1 MKKLK
6 HSKYKNTGILFELLV
21 RQIATD
27 TLNNRDSK
35 ATYIIKEFF
44 GKKTEL
50 AKELKLYKSFIEES
64 FNSDYKASEFLN
76 IVLAERKKLNDT
88 VLNRQKYNLIK
99 AIKKN
104 FVLEDFF
111 NYRVSNYK
119 ENASV
124 YKLFEHNNSDNPKE
138 YVECK
143 SSLMEHLTGKVQPTD
158 TVVTTINEDYSKQPK
173 EVRLLA
179 WKMLVENFNNK
190 YTNLT
195 DKQRSILREYI
206 NSVDNSEKLKK
217 FVVRECNVL
226 RKSINSVNVTDTVTK
241 IKVNEVLKLITKVK
255 NSKVITE
262 SQVLSLLRYYE
273 LHDELKKVFKWKA
286 WLKKSKISLKKSK
299 KLM

>member
-27 TLNNRDSK
+27 TLNNSDSY
-35 ATYIIKEFF
+35 ATRIIKEHFS
-44 GKKTEL
+44 KNTEL
-50 AKELKLYKSFIEES
+50 AKELRLYKVFIDETFET
-64 FNSDYKASEFLN
+64 DYKASEFLN
-76 IVLAERKKLNDT
+76 IILKERTKINEA

-119 ENASV
+119 ENASI

-143 SSLMEHLTGKVQPTD
+143 STIMESLTGNSQPTD
-158 TVVTTINEDYSKQPK
+158 AVVSTINEEYSKQPK

-190 YTNLT
+190 YTTLT
-195 DKQRSILREYI
+195 EKQQDILREYI

-217 FVVRECNVL
+217 FVVRECNSLSKNIKAV
-226 RKSINSVNVTDTVTK
+226 KVTDTVTQ
-241 IKVNEVLKLITKVK
+241 IKVNEVVKLISKVK
-255 NSKVITE
+255 TSKVITE
-262 SQVLSLLRYYE
+262 SQILSLLRYTE
-273 LHDELKKVFKWKA
+273 LHNELKRVFK
-286 WLKKSKISLKKSK
+286 
-299 KLM
+299 

>member
-50 AKELKLYKSFIEES
+50 AKELKLYKSFIDES

-143 SSLMEHLTGKVQPTD
+143 STLMEHLTGKVQSSD
-158 TVVTTINEDYSKQPK
+158 AIVTTINEDYSKQPK

-226 RKSINSVNVTDTVTK
+226 KKSINSVNVTDTVTK

-273 LHDELKKVFKWKA
+273 LNDELKKVFK
-286 WLKKSKISLKKSK
+286 
-299 KLM
+299 

>member
-44 GKKTEL
+44 GKRTEL
-50 AKELKLYKSFIEES
+50 AKELKLYKSFIEET
-64 FNSDYKASEFLN
+64 FNSDYKASEFVN
-76 IVLAERKKLNDT
+76 IVLAERKKLNDS

-111 NYRVSNYK
+111 NYRVTNYK

-143 SSLMEHLTGKVQPTD
+143 STILEHLTGKSQSGD
-158 TVVTTINEDYSKQPK
+158 NVVTAINEDYSTQPK

-217 FVVRECNVL
+217 FVVRECNSL
-226 RKSINSVNVTDTVTK
+226 KKSIMGIKVTDTVTK
-241 IKVNEVLKLITKVK
+241 IKVNEVVKLISKLK

-273 LHDELKKVFKWKA
+273 LNDELRRVFK
-286 WLKKSKISLKKSK
+286 
-299 KLM
+299 

>member
-44 GKKTEL
+44 GKRTEL
-50 AKELKLYKSFIEES
+50 AKELKLYKSFVEES
-64 FNSDYKASEFLN
+64 FNSDYKASEFVN
-76 IVLAERKKLNDT
+76 IVLAERKKLNDS

-143 SSLMEHLTGKVQPTD
+143 STLLEHLTGKSQSTD
-158 TVVTTINEDYSKQPK
+158 NVVTTINEDYSKQPK

-195 DKQRSILREYI
+195 DKQQSILREYI

-217 FVVRECNVL
+217 FVVRECNSL
-226 RKSINSVNVTDTVTK
+226 KKSITGIKVTDTVTQ
-241 IKVNEVLKLITKVK
+241 IKVNEVVKLISKLK

-262 SQVLSLLRYYE
+262 SQILSLLRYYE
-273 LHDELKKVFKWKA
+273 LNDELKRVFK
-286 WLKKSKISLKKSK
+286 
-299 KLM
+299 